1 LVAAQL
7 LENVLGRERTGLWFP
22 LLLLVPPGKLF
33 IVGRNFTWSELAGAG
48 LAYVCSYFLSRYQRR
63 TAVVGGLIVSL
74 LIVRG
79 LVPYHWSRAANPFSW
94 IPFSGF
100 LTAEREFG
108 MLMFLQKCFWYGSA
122 VWLLRATGWRLARA
136 AVAVALLL
144 NAIEVIQLYIP
155 DRVAEITDPLPA
167 LILAATLGLL
177 DRSQNPR
184 NNSSRLHLSG
194 STAEGPGF
202 QEPAVACIRC
212 GHVPVRADKD
222 FSVF

>member
-1 LVAAQL
+1 
-7 LENVLGRERTGLWFP
+7 
-22 LLLLVPPGKLF
+22 
-33 IVGRNFTWSELAGAG
+33 
-48 LAYVCSYFLSRYQRR
+48 
-63 TAVVGGLIVSL
+63 VVGGLIVSL

-79 LVPYHWSRAANPFSW
+79 LAPYQCSRAVNPFSW

-122 VWLLRATGWRLARA
+122 VWLLRATCWRLARA

-144 NAIEVIQLYIP
+144 IAIEVIQLHVP
-155 DRVAEITDPLPA
+155 VRVAEITDPLPA

-184 NNSSRLHLSG
+184 NNSSRLHLSS

-202 QEPAVACIRC
+202 QEPAVACIQC
-212 GHVPVRADKD
+212 GHAPVRADKD